1 MCCWTRGGSGRDSNP
16 HAHAGRPVLRRQ
28 CLPSISTTRAVRL
41 PGFGPGCP
49 SGRRCLKPVRLPLF
63 RHSREGREL
72 IRVDESLCGSHR
84 RAARSTQRR
93 FRDSNPVLVLRKH
106 AWYPF
111 HRSGSCTVAVEFS
124 LMAWPSDGSK
134 GVGATTGDRT
144 RTPGLARRDST
155 VELPSQGDDA
165 YGLVSRGCSFLT
177 LLVVVGL
184 ARIGGGRRRWLAVD
198 PVPQALWLVGDL
210 RPDSSRAGPS
220 SGRTE
225 PNMCA
230 QQRHARVARHPG
242 RSVGET

>member
-1 MCCWTRGGSGRDSNP
+1 MDWPFD
-16 HAHAGRPVLRRQ
+16 
-28 CLPSISTTRAVRL
+28 
-41 PGFGPGCP
+41 GP
-49 SGRRCLKPVRLPLF
+49 
-63 RHSREGREL
+63 
-72 IRVDESLCGSHR
+72 
-84 RAARSTQRR
+84 
-93 FRDSNPVLVLRKH
+93 
-106 AWYPF
+106 
-111 HRSGSCTVAVEFS
+111 
-124 LMAWPSDGSK
+124 K

-165 YGLVSRGCSFLT
+165 YGMVSRGGSFLT

-230 QQRHARVARHPG
+230 QQRHARVARLPG
-242 RSVGET
+242 RSVGEDVRFGCQRSGPRGLNAHGEVRSLVFLPWTIPAQGWARRDSNPRFTA